1 MFGAAIYFIWQE
13 RNVRVYQQKERSVD
27 CLSNLIVDTIRLKIR
42 GLTIKLS
49 NEVVKAYKIWN
60 VPLDRSVLY
69 RDMDMSYDYH
79 DFNEET

>member
-49 NEVVKAYKIWN
+49 NEVVKAYRIWN

-69 RDMDMSYDYH
+69 REMDMSYYNQDYS
-79 DFNEET
+79 EET